1 MNKVHIFFD
10 EKHNLWFGYFENNP
24 IFKIKGKTKD
34 EVKRKLGLLNETT
47 SDDS

>member
-10 EKHNLWFGYFENNP
+10 EKLNLWFGYFENNP

-34 EVKRKLGLLNETT
+34 DKEDFAEVG
-47 SDDS
+47 DDDF